1 VESRVRHLAIGVVVL
16 CALLIGGC
24 SQPVP
29 TPEPTSTPD
38 RGARSDAT
46 LDEAVVQADIEPGC
60 SAAVGERGQVLWQS
74 QRGLAVLQPESPI
87 TAATAF
93 DIGSVSKQFTALAV
107 ALLAENGRLSLN
119 DTVADHLDGYP
130 DWAGQVTLSQLVHHT
145 SGIPDIFQLM
155 SLRGTGPDIKA
166 SRADV
171 VEAVREAKT
180 LDFRPG
186 SQWAYSNSNYVLLG
200 LIVEQTSGQPLR
212 EHLAQTLFA
221 PMGLALGLRRPGS
234 TPAGTRSHRADAQGQ
249 FEVADLGWD
258 VSGASG
264 IWATP
269 ADLIRWADVYRTG
282 VVGGKLI
289 TQPQKDAVDGALDNN
304 SRYGLGIIIGPDGV
318 LWHNGDAGG
327 FHSAFLV
334 SADRDHAIAVAC
346 NSNGIEPFDIA
357 HALVRIWQTT

>member
-1 VESRVRHLAIGVVVL
+1 
-16 CALLIGGC
+16 
-24 SQPVP
+24 
-29 TPEPTSTPD
+29 
-38 RGARSDAT
+38 
-46 LDEAVVQADIEPGC
+46 
-60 SAAVGERGQVLWQS
+60 
-74 QRGLAVLQPESPI
+74 
-87 TAATAF
+87 
-93 DIGSVSKQFTALAV
+93 
-107 ALLAENGRLSLN
+107 
-119 DTVADHLDGYP
+119 
-130 DWAGQVTLSQLVHHT
+130 
-145 SGIPDIFQLM
+145 
-155 SLRGTGPDIKA
+155 
-166 SRADV
+166 
-171 VEAVREAKT
+171 
-180 LDFRPG
+180 
-186 SQWAYSNSNYVLLG
+186 VLLG

-221 PMGLALGLRRPGS
+221 PMGLALGWRRPGS
-234 TPAGTRSHRADAQGQ
+234 TPAGTRSYRADAQGQ

-282 VVGGKLI
+282 VVGGKLV

-357 HALVRIWQTT
+357 HALVRIWQIT